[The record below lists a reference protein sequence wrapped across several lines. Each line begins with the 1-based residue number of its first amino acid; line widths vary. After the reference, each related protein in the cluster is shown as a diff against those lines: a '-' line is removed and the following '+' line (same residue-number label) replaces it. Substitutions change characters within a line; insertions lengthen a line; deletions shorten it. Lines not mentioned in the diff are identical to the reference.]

1 MNDEHEEEIQTEEPV
16 DDVTFVESTEDGD
29 DLPPKDVAKKL
40 RETLAICRKEKEE
53 YLTGWQRAK
62 ADYVNLKKDEEEK
75 RKDIKKYV
83 VADFIE
89 ELLPVLDSY
98 DMAFSNTAAWEKVDA
113 NWRKGVEYIHAQLLK
128 VLSNHGV
135 SEIAPLE
142 GSAFDHNL
150 HQSIETVAT
159 DDEAR
164 DNTVAK
170 VTQKG
175 YRNDSEVI
183 RPARVN
189 VYTKS

>member
-1 MNDEHEEEIQTEEPV
+1 MNDETEQEIHTDAPEV
-16 DDVTFVESTEDGD
+16 ADDVTWEESTEDGD

-40 RETLAICRKEKEE
+40 RETLAQVRKEKEE

-83 VADFIE
+83 VADFI
-89 ELLPVLDSY
+89 
-98 DMAFSNTAAWEKVDA
+98 DMAFSNKAAWEKVDA
-113 NWRKGVEYIHAQLLK
+113 NWRQGVEYIHAQLLK

-135 SEIAPLE
+135 SEIAPEE

-150 HQSIETVAT
+150 HQSIETVPT
-159 DDEAR
+159 SDESQDD
-164 DNTVAK
+164 TIAK

-175 YRNDSEVI
+175 YQSDSAVI

-189 VYTKS
+189 VFAVERAK